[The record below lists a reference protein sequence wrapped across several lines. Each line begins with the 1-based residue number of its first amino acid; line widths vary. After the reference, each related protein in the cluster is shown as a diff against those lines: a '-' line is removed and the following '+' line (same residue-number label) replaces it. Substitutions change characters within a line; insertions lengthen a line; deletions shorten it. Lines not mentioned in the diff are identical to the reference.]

1 MGWQVPR
8 YVGPNFDLVG
18 VALGVEWGCSWSLG
32 STNCMCEHFPLGEWI
47 FVARGRLV
55 VGDWFVDGDGSG
67 LCRVMWDLASEG
79 HLAFAASSVGEE
91 LDLLL
96 IFLVG
101 IVGLVVEVD
110 MVGAKC
116 WVLTRGPKHS
126 GAGETMVHDKTDGGR
141 AQMSCQACPIKGTGR
156 AYL

>member
-1 MGWQVPR
+1 
-8 YVGPNFDLVG
+8 
-18 VALGVEWGCSWSLG
+18 
-32 STNCMCEHFPLGEWI
+32 MCEHFTWGEWI

-55 VGDWFVDGDGSG
+55 VGVWFVDGDGSG

-101 IVGLVVEVD
+101 IVGLVVEAD

-126 GAGETMVHDKTDGGR
+126 VAGEMMAHDKTDGKR
-141 AQMSCQACPIKGTGR
+141 AQLSCQACPIQGPDERIYR
-156 AYL
+156 ATNGLGPKVRSYPWLPTNFSEYTVQLGNYTIAMA